1 MIMQSWDGPGPIW
14 RQLRGAAAH
23 SVKEKVVGVCS
34 VMSDSLQLH
43 GL

>member
-1 MIMQSWDGPGPIW
+1 VIMQSWDGPGPIW